1 METTTPKLI
10 PGPYYQDILDQPRA
24 LEATLAAL
32 APDPALDAIAG
43 RLRGGGYRRILLT
56 GMGSSFHGLCPLQFQ
71 LAAHGI
77 ASTLMET
84 SELIHYGRE
93 LLDPVTLVIAV
104 SQSGSSAETLRLL
117 DLNSGRAT
125 ILGVTNTEDSPLARR
140 SAAQVLTRA
149 GAEHTVSCK
158 TYVSALAV
166 LRWLGE
172 VLVGGDPAKVLAEL
186 RQGPA
191 LVAASL
197 KELDATVAHL
207 ARTLKGVRSL
217 FLVGRGDSLATT
229 GTGALIT
236 KEAAR
241 FHAEGMSS
249 AAFRHGPLEMV
260 NPDMYVLVF
269 RGDAT
274 TRTLNERLLADILQH
289 GGRGALF
296 DTDPAPQSLRP
307 VLEIL
312 HVQAITLA
320 LASLSGREAGAFR
333 WATKVTT
340 TE

>member
-32 APDPALDAIAG
+32 TPDPALDAIGA
-43 RLRGGGYRRILLT
+43 RLRTGSFRRLLLT
-56 GMGSSFHGLCPLQFQ
+56 GMGSSFHGLWPLHLQ
-71 LAAHGI
+71 LAARGI

-84 SELIHYGRE
+84 SELIHYGQG
-93 LLDPVTLVIAV
+93 LLDASTLVIAV

-117 DLNSGRAT
+117 ELGNGAT

-140 SAAQVLTRA
+140 STARVLTRA

-158 TYVSALAV
+158 TYVCALTV

-172 VLVGGDPAKVLAEL
+172 VLAGGDPTGTLAEL
-186 RQGPA
+186 RQAPA

-207 ARTLKGVRSL
+207 AHTLKDVRSL

-260 NPDMYVLVF
+260 NPDMYVLVL

-274 TRTLNERLLADILQH
+274 TRALNERLLADILQH
-289 GGRGALF
+289 GGRGALL
-296 DTDPAPQSLRP
+296 DIDPAPQGLRP